1 MKKLI
6 FKILLFYFVIFL
18 TRCKSTNNCD
28 EIYDLM
34 QEQEESWN
42 KGNID
47 DFMNKYWNNDS
58 LIFLGKSGINYGWK
72 KTISNYKNSHK
83 NKNEMGRLEFKNIL
97 CKPINKSTHVIAGK
111 WSIFREDSIR
121 NIGGYYSLIWVK
133 KDKVW
138 KIIYDHTS

>member
-1 MKKLI
+1 
-6 FKILLFYFVIFL
+6 
-18 TRCKSTNNCD
+18 
-28 EIYDLM
+28 M

-72 KTISNYKNSHK
+72 KTISNYKNSYK

-97 CKPINKSTHVIAGK
+97 CKPINKSTHIIAGK
-111 WSIFREDSIR
+111 WSIYREDSIR
-121 NIGGYYSLIWVK
+121 NIEGYYSLIWVK

>member
-18 TRCKSTNNCD
+18 TSCKSTNSCD

-72 KTISNYKNSHK
+72 KTISNYKNSYK
-83 NKNEMGRLEFKNIL
+83 KKNEMGRLEFKNIL
-97 CKPINKSTHVIAGK
+97 CKPINKSTHIIAGK
-111 WSIFREDSIR
+111 WSIYREDSIR
-121 NIGGYYSLIWVK
+121 NIEGYYSLIWVK

>member
-6 FKILLFYFVIFL
+6 FKIFLFYFVIFL

-72 KTISNYKNSHK
+72 KTISNYKNSYK

-97 CKPINKSTHVIAGK
+97 CKPINKSTHIIAGK

-121 NIGGYYSLIWVK
+121 NIEGFYSLIWVK

>member
-18 TRCKSTNNCD
+18 TSCKSTNSCD

-58 LIFLGKSGINYGWK
+58 LIFLGKSGINYGWE
-72 KTISNYKNSHK
+72 KTISNYKNSFK
-83 NKNEMGRLEFKNIL
+83 NKNDMGRLEFKNIL
-97 CKPINKSTHVIAGK
+97 CKPINKSTHIIAGK
-111 WSIFREDSIR
+111 WSIYREDSIR

>member
-6 FKILLFYFVIFL
+6 FKRLLFYFVIFL
-18 TRCKSTNNCD
+18 TSCKSTNSCD

-72 KTISNYKNSHK
+72 KTISNYKNSYK

>member
-72 KTISNYKNSHK
+72 KTISNYKNSYK

-97 CKPINKSTHVIAGK
+97 CKPINKSTHIIAGK
-111 WSIFREDSIR
+111 WSIYRADSIR
-121 NIGGYYSLIWVK
+121 NIEGYYSLIWVK

>member
-1 MKKLI
+1 MKRLI
-6 FKILLFYFVIFL
+6 FKIFLLLSIIFL
-18 TRCKSTNNCD
+18 MSCDSTNNCN

-34 QEQEESWN
+34 NEQEKSWN
-42 KGNID
+42 SGDID
-47 DFMNKYWNNDS
+47 DFMSKYWNNDS
-58 LIFLGKSGINYGWK
+58 LIFIGKSGINYGWK
-72 KTISNYKNSHK
+72 KTISNYKKSYK

-97 CKPINKSTHVIAGK
+97 CKPINRTTHIITGK
-111 WSIFREDSIR
+111 WNIYRDDSIR

>member
-18 TRCKSTNNCD
+18 TSCKSTNNCD
-28 EIYDLM
+28 EICDLM

-72 KTISNYKNSHK
+72 KTISNYKNSYK

-97 CKPINKSTHVIAGK
+97 CKPINKSTHIIAGK

>member
-18 TRCKSTNNCD
+18 TCCKSTNNCD

-42 KGNID
+42 EGNID

-72 KTISNYKNSHK
+72 KTISNYKNSYK
-83 NKNEMGRLEFKNIL
+83 DKNEMGRLEFKNIL
-97 CKPINKSTHVIAGK
+97 CKPINKSTHIIAGK

>member
-1 MKKLI
+1 
-6 FKILLFYFVIFL
+6 
-18 TRCKSTNNCD
+18 
-28 EIYDLM
+28 M

-72 KTISNYKNSHK
+72 KTISNYKNSYK

-97 CKPINKSTHVIAGK
+97 CKPINKSTHIIAGK

>member
-18 TRCKSTNNCD
+18 TSCKSTNNCD
-28 EIYDLM
+28 QIYDLM

-47 DFMNKYWNNDS
+47 DFMNKYWKNDS

-72 KTISNYKNSHK
+72 KTISNYKNSYK
-83 NKNEMGRLEFKNIL
+83 DKNEMGRLEFKNIL
-97 CKPINKSTHVIAGK
+97 CKPINKSTHIIAGK